1 MIKKN
6 NIGAYIDFLY
16 RRRTQHPTP
25 FEVINSWTTVE
36 EMDIQTNLSQLYKS
50 WQISELEGK
59 KLEREFLNSTAPP
72 ESVNKAVQ
80 ATASL
85 NTPIYV
91 PEVVV
96 DRFKGIKKILTAGIV
111 ISLIIAGIQYIS
123 INNQTDET
131 VVTAQ
136 ADPTELLPTRRADET
151 VNEGT
156 MAALVDPNDE
166 TNQQQI
172 TNFLNTECR
181 QEINDIYGFMSQ
193 NIESFAGIQYPTYE
207 EFYNYYTSYWNG
219 TSNPSYSNVQIDKS
233 GENTYSVKCT
243 YNYFDISS
251 DTNIQKKQK
260 LEFVFDD
267 ENKIIQFKKL

>member
-1 MIKKN
+1 MIKKS

-16 RRRTQHPTP
+16 RRRTHHPTP
-25 FEVINSWTTVE
+25 LEVINSWTTVD

-59 KLEREFLNSTAPP
+59 KLEREFLNSTAPA
-72 ESVNKAVQ
+72 ESLNKAVH

-85 NTPIYV
+85 NTPVYV
-91 PEVVV
+91 PEVAI
-96 DRFKGIKKILTAGIV
+96 DRFKGIKKILTAGII

-123 INNQTDET
+123 INNQKDET
-131 VVTAQ
+131 VVNAQ
-136 ADPTELLPTRRADET
+136 TDPTELLPTRRADET

-181 QEINDIYGFMSQ
+181 QEINAIYDFMSQ

-207 EFYNYYTSYWNG
+207 EFYNYYTAYWSG
-219 TSNPSYSNVQIDKS
+219 ISNPSYSNIQIDKS
-233 GENTYSVKCT
+233 GNNTYSVKCT
-243 YNYFDISS
+243 YNYYDVAN
-251 DTNIQKKQK
+251 DTTIQKKQRM
-260 LEFVFDD
+260 EFVFDSD
-267 ENKIIQFKKL
+267 NKIIQYKKL